1 MSELVL
7 RVFAIQGNGMRS
19 RTDINELSRLL
30 RVALT
35 PIFIFALVS
44 AVICWTCA
52 WIFYERYEFS
62 ATFLGFGCGGIV
74 VALCSYLYVLTTYVR
89 IGAPGVVGKG

>member
-1 MSELVL
+1 
-7 RVFAIQGNGMRS
+7 MRS
-19 RTDINELSRLL
+19 RADINELSRLL

-35 PIFIFALVS
+35 PIFIFALVN

-74 VALCSYLYVLTTYVR
+74 VALCSYLYVLTSYVR
-89 IGAPGVVGKG
+89 SEAPRVVGKG